1 MKWTLSHSFLG
12 IPPEYAREISHTP
25 SLLLQ
30 AMEAVASNV
39 GVDASELSTVERK
52 RRRSGSGDVRPVRR
66 EMLRGV
72 RRGPGLGPGL
82 QTPAAVTT
90 PAADVQ
96 NNLEQKMMQEMDSE
110 SEQVQ

>member
-1 MKWTLSHSFLG
+1 
-12 IPPEYAREISHTP
+12 
-25 SLLLQ
+25 
-30 AMEAVASNV
+30 MEAVASNV

-52 RRRSGSGDVRPVRR
+52 RRRSGSGSGDVRPVKR